1 MSNAISML
9 RIPRPETRLLDIR
22 ELVRSGER
30 VRYLTKKERLA
41 LIRGILAADEADE
54 VAFLA
59 GERAQ
64 GRGGGEHCQLPVSAS
79 CGRGG
84 AGQGKAMP
92 RHLKD

>member
-64 GRGGGEHCQLPVSAS
+64 GRGGGGVRRGNSFVKRAS
-79 CGRGG
+79 
-84 AGQGKAMP
+84 
-92 RHLKD
+92 